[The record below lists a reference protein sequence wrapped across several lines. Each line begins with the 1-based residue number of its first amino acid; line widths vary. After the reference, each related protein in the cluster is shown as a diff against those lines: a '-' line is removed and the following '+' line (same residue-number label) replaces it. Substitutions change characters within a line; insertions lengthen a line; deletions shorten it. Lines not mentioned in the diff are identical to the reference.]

1 METTAQS
8 DSTRTGISVYYSGLQ
23 RGRKPAC
30 AHTGGK
36 APKACLASHEWTIKD
51 ALLTGLVV
59 VERILAASLTE
70 QQRFLQ
76 ILEVL
81 EREFDLV
88 RGTLMLVG
96 ADGGTLHVQALLADE
111 DGQPTVRETYR
122 RGEGITG
129 RVLETGLAS
138 VIPDIAGDPD
148 FVDRI
153 HRRRDRGPLTGV
165 AFLCVPIRLDREVIG
180 TLAADRNRAS
190 PLGLDDAE
198 RVLSVVAGLIA
209 HHVQIARE
217 AAAHQASLAARTPD
231 FSFPRSW

>member
-1 METTAQS
+1 M
-8 DSTRTGISVYYSGLQ
+8 GFSG
-23 RGRKPAC
+23 GDKPAC

-129 RVLETGLAS
+129 RVLETGLAVGHS
-138 VIPDIAGDPD
+138 G
-148 FVDRI
+148 
-153 HRRRDRGPLTGV
+153 HRWRSRLRRPHPQTARPRRPLSG
-165 AFLCVPIRLDREVIG
+165 CRL
-180 TLAADRNRAS
+180 
-190 PLGLDDAE
+190 PL
-198 RVLSVVAGLIA
+198 
-209 HHVQIARE
+209 
-217 AAAHQASLAARTPD
+217 
-231 FSFPRSW
+231 RSHPSRS